1 MILSYLIGDVFM
13 GVYTNSSDAIIHCF
27 AMDEEMNDGKPEYVP
42 KWLTDSVHNHL
53 EKKLLLNDY
62 E

>member
-1 MILSYLIGDVFM
+1 M